1 MGRKAGL
8 IEMGAFVHINLAKG
22 LLIVRPLVIS
32 AMLESRDDQD
42 ILGLEDGEG
51 SSWQIRSVNILLL
64 AERAA
69 VGG

>member
-1 MGRKAGL
+1 LKW
-8 IEMGAFVHINLAKG
+8 GAFVHINLAKG
-22 LLIVRPLVIS
+22 LLIVGPLVIS

>member
-1 MGRKAGL
+1 LKW
-8 IEMGAFVHINLAKG
+8 GAFVHINLAKG
-22 LLIVRPLVIS
+22 LPIVRPLVIS